1 LWYFNIYFLFSDK
14 PACAEE
20 QTMVIGVAL
29 REIASVN
36 CTVNANPVER
46 LKFLWTFN
54 SSSELNYL
62 PDSRFTQDGTTSQ
75 VNKSTIPTEN
85 TIRVLNAAIKIFY
98 CSHIWSLWIQAYVI
112 RILAIIRIMPFPFF
126 LQQKLTLSII
136 VVCKKNMKQS

>member
-1 LWYFNIYFLFSDK
+1 MLSLSIRMFCIFLFLLFSDK
-14 PACAEE
+14 PVCAKE

-36 CTVNANPVER
+36 CTVNANPVDR

-75 VNKSTIPTEN
+75 VNKNIY
-85 TIRVLNAAIKIFY
+85 KI
-98 CSHIWSLWIQAYVI
+98 
-112 RILAIIRIMPFPFF
+112 
-126 LQQKLTLSII
+126 T
-136 VVCKKNMKQS
+136 

>member
-1 LWYFNIYFLFSDK
+1 MVEFQFYLISDK
-14 PACAEE
+14 PVCAEE

-36 CTVNANPVER
+36 CTVNANPVES

-75 VNKSTIPTEN
+75 VNKSIITTEN
-85 TIRVLNAAIKIFY
+85 TIGV
-98 CSHIWSLWIQAYVI
+98 
-112 RILAIIRIMPFPFF
+112 
-126 LQQKLTLSII
+126 
-136 VVCKKNMKQS
+136 

>member
-1 LWYFNIYFLFSDK
+1 MQSLSIRMISKFFFLHFSDK
-14 PACAEE
+14 PVCAKE

-36 CTVNANPVER
+36 CTVNANPVDR

-75 VNKSTIPTEN
+75 VNKNIY
-85 TIRVLNAAIKIFY
+85 KI
-98 CSHIWSLWIQAYVI
+98 
-112 RILAIIRIMPFPFF
+112 
-126 LQQKLTLSII
+126 T
-136 VVCKKNMKQS
+136 